1 ANPTI
6 LSLSS
11 FNREIN
17 SNGNARTYKFTL
29 NPYPDANALVV
40 APNTKDYYLEVA
52 GKVAQGTGQR
62 LFDYSW
68 LYGPIVYKVKINVD
82 GTEYKIKSNSNILT
96 TTINANPNSTVTVCG
111 YYGYDYVEV
120 NSSELCKTDKMN
132 ELFLNVPNF
141 IGETTSVLSTWINTN
156 GLTASKFT
164 TVEIEAEDASQ
175 INMIGKIV
183 RIDPADK
190 HNTTIEIAN
199 KDSLTFTPYVVKETQ
214 INLADFIGKTPST
227 LPTVCAKYS
236 ELCSLHS
243 TSTATGTITK
253 VFIGSTEYT
262 SGTVNLS
269 EIYSEGIKYYIG
281 PITTP

>member
-1 ANPTI
+1 M
-6 LSLSS
+6 
-11 FNREIN
+11 
-17 SNGNARTYKFTL
+17 
-29 NPYPDANALVV
+29 
-40 APNTKDYYLEVA
+40 
-52 GKVAQGTGQR
+52 
-62 LFDYSW
+62 
-68 LYGPIVYKVKINVD
+68 YKVKINVD

-96 TTINANPNSTVTVCG
+96 TTVNANPNSTVTVCG

-120 NSSELCKTDKMN
+120 NSTEICKTDKLN

-141 IGETTSVLSTWINTN
+141 IGEPTSVLNTWISTN
-156 GLTASKFT
+156 GLNTSKFPL
-164 TVEIEAEDASQ
+164 VEIEAEDASQ

-190 HNTTIEIAN
+190 QNTTIEIAN
-199 KDSLTFTPYVVKETQ
+199 KDTLTFTAYVVKETQ

-227 LPTVCAKYS
+227 LPSVCTKYTA
-236 ELCSLHS
+236 LCSLHS

-253 VFIGSTEYT
+253 VYIGATEYT

-269 EIYSEGIKYYIG
+269 EIYTEGIKYYIG